1 MFEVILQL
9 TTSLITGLILIA
21 IGIYVGATTQKTI
34 DEKEETLL
42 TTAREKGYYL
52 RKLDENDYFE

>member
-21 IGIYVGATTQKTI
+21 IGIYVDATTQKTI
-34 DEKEETLL
+34 DEKEDTLF

>member
-34 DEKEETLL
+34 DEKEETLF

-52 RKLDENDYFE
+52 SKLDINDYFE

>member
-34 DEKEETLL
+34 DEKDDSLF

-52 RKLDENDYFE
+52 RKLDKNDYFE

>member
-34 DEKEETLL
+34 DEKEDTLF